1 MKEVENV
8 YVESLIDEI
17 KRLAENN
24 VVILRVLYRSSEAY
38 YNYKTQ
44 IVVIFKAKHTEYHE
58 PDIREIKTLTISAG
72 KYQEYP
78 RYIAEI
84 IADYL
89 SKDYF
94 IEIINVF

>member
-1 MKEVENV
+1 MENV

-17 KRLAENN
+17 KKLAENN
-24 VVILRVLYRSSEAY
+24 VVVLRILVRSSEGY

-44 IVVIFKAKHTEYHE
+44 VVVVFKPKHTEYHE

-78 RYIAEI
+78 KHIAEI